1 MRKKINFEG
10 SKSSVQRIL
19 RSLNFKYK
27 KCCNGRKF
35 LMERNDIVALRN
47 TFLRK
52 MCNLRSSG
60 DTRPVIYLDETWVNQ
75 NHSRNHIWQ
84 NDMDSEGFK
93 VPTGKGGRLIVCH
106 AGAAKF
112 GFICG
117 SKLIFR
123 SKNDGDYHSQMN
135 SQIFHDWFQNML
147 QLLDEPC
154 VIVMD
159 NAPYHSVLV
168 ENVPKSNTKKS
179 DVQKWLSEKG
189 IDFSPTETLAEL
201 REKVK
206 MAKPR
211 EKRYQLDELAYQMG
225 HEVIRLPPYH
235 CQYNPIEL
243 IWAQVKG
250 EVATK
255 NTTFKIAD
263 VEKLMH
269 EAIDA
274 VTTEN
279 WEKCVRHAEQLQNK
293 DFEKEGFR
301 DCILEP
307 IILTIDP
314 NDSDCSSSEDED
326 YL

>member
-1 MRKKINFEG
+1 
-10 SKSSVQRIL
+10 
-19 RSLNFKYK
+19 
-27 KCCNGRKF
+27 
-35 LMERNDIVALRN
+35 
-47 TFLRK
+47 
-52 MCNLRSSG
+52 
-60 DTRPVIYLDETWVNQ
+60 
-75 NHSRNHIWQ
+75 
-84 NDMDSEGFK
+84 
-93 VPTGKGGRLIVCH
+93 
-106 AGAAKF
+106 
-112 GFICG
+112 
-117 SKLIFR
+117 
-123 SKNDGDYHSQMN
+123 
-135 SQIFHDWFQNML
+135 
-147 QLLDEPC
+147 
-154 VIVMD
+154 
-159 NAPYHSVLV
+159 V

-179 DVQKWLSEKG
+179 KVQKWLSEKG
-189 IDFSPTETLAEL
+189 IDFYPTEILAEL

-206 MAKPR
+206 MAETR

-225 HEVIRLPPYH
+225 QEVIRFPPYH
-235 CQYNPIEL
+235 CQYNLIEL

-279 WEKCVRHAEQLQNK
+279 WEKCVRHAEELQNK
-293 DFEKEGFR
+293 YFEKEGFR

-326 YL
+326 CLWR

>member
-1 MRKKINFEG
+1 
-10 SKSSVQRIL
+10 
-19 RSLNFKYK
+19 
-27 KCCNGRKF
+27 
-35 LMERNDIVALRN
+35 
-47 TFLRK
+47 
-52 MCNLRSSG
+52 
-60 DTRPVIYLDETWVNQ
+60 
-75 NHSRNHIWQ
+75 
-84 NDMDSEGFK
+84 
-93 VPTGKGGRLIVCH
+93 
-106 AGAAKF
+106 
-112 GFICG
+112 
-117 SKLIFR
+117 
-123 SKNDGDYHSQMN
+123 
-135 SQIFHDWFQNML
+135 ML

-189 IDFSPTETLAEL
+189 IDFSPTETLVEL

-225 HEVIRLPPYH
+225 HEVIRLPPYS

-293 DFEKEGFR
+293 DFEKKGFR

-314 NDSDCSSSEDED
+314 NDSDCSSSKDED

>member
-1 MRKKINFEG
+1 
-10 SKSSVQRIL
+10 
-19 RSLNFKYK
+19 
-27 KCCNGRKF
+27 
-35 LMERNDIVALRN
+35 
-47 TFLRK
+47 
-52 MCNLRSSG
+52 
-60 DTRPVIYLDETWVNQ
+60 
-75 NHSRNHIWQ
+75 
-84 NDMDSEGFK
+84 
-93 VPTGKGGRLIVCH
+93 
-106 AGAAKF
+106 
-112 GFICG
+112 
-117 SKLIFR
+117 
-123 SKNDGDYHSQMN
+123 MN

-147 QLLDEPC
+147 QLLEESC

-189 IDFSPTETLAEL
+189 IDFSPTETMAEL

-206 MAKPR
+206 MSKPR

-274 VTTEN
+274 VTIGN
-279 WEKCVRHAEQLQNK
+279 WEKCVRHAEELQNK
-293 DFEKEGFR
+293 DFGKK
-301 DCILEP
+301 
-307 IILTIDP
+307 
-314 NDSDCSSSEDED
+314 
-326 YL
+326 